1 MYTHQNYKPIKFWVY
16 AVFLASTLFVF
27 RQTDGPLTALSCE
40 WPLLLWLL
48 RIHSPNLRVH
58 NMFSFHWCPY
68 RTRMCPFLF
77 YIPSHDLKSLQFR
90 VLVNTELLTLSA
102 NRYSEFRTVRNVS
115 AGSFRIH
122 PCINHFI
129 SRRHKVS
136 LIHRLTERTFLKYIY
151 CGKLFTHLS

>member
-1 MYTHQNYKPIKFWVY
+1 M
-16 AVFLASTLFVF
+16 S
-27 RQTDGPLTALSCE
+27 
-40 WPLLLWLL
+40 L
-48 RIHSPNLRVH
+48 R
-58 NMFSFHWCPY
+58 
-68 RTRMCPFLF
+68 
-77 YIPSHDLKSLQFR
+77 FR

-136 LIHRLTERTFLKYIY
+136 FVSDVTLLFFVCMLNELKEMMGNILQICYSAVNFTFMALPEDENYSSFRPGHCLNYHNLELIVAAYLRLQVQQR
-151 CGKLFTHLS
+151 